1 MAWGA
6 GAVLNTSFELGAA
19 FGSVL
24 VEQHPDAPAALLD
37 CLAPGGSP
45 LQNSNAAGALMNLTA
60 SSALVTADVL
70 QRQGVAR
77 LTALLA
83 AAKTAEQEGDS
94 VAACHAAG
102 ALANLLRDP
111 DAVETLLGIENP
123 SGARTIVEA
132 LEGETEEA
140 RRHVAA
146 AQPAS
151 RLAWPAT
158 RLACNSPSLQLA
170 ATSLRPH
177 ACPPCNP
184 LAASGLRPAAP
195 SLQPAPLRP
204 PSPGEPRGVRCADE
218 RHGGRR
224 GGAPP
229 SSEPRA

>member
-1 MAWGA
+1 MY
-6 GAVLNTSFELGAA
+6 
-19 FGSVL
+19 
-24 VEQHPDAPAALLD
+24 
-37 CLAPGGSP
+37 PGEP
-45 LQNSNAAGALMNLTA
+45 LFV
-60 SSALVTADVL
+60 SSSS
-70 QRQGVAR
+70 GVA
-77 LTALLA
+77 TSALLA

-146 AQPAS
+146 AQPA
-151 RLAWPAT
+151 T

-195 SLQPAPLRP
+195 SLQPAPLRS

-224 GGAPP
+224 GGAPA